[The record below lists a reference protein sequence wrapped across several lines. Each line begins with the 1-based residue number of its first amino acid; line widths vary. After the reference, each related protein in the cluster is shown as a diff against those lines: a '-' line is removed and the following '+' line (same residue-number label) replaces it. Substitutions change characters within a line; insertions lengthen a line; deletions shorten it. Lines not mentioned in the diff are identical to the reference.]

1 MPGKH
6 QYDDLQKNRQLSG
19 DGSLVGKAAEGSA
32 DEQRKNGDDDPC
44 NQRKNDLLKFI
55 QKSCDQLRFCPGG
68 GKAQHHCKHKSTHN
82 GHDLRDLQFKDH
94 LRQLL
99 QSCSIGMDGQ
109 MWNDQKAGG
118 RRKKRCA
125 NRGAVSEDNRNS
137 QHQRSIF
144 AKPGNGRSDKSQH
157 DQRYAEGNDL
167 AQNVLDSNCD
177 IENCHGDSVGAV
189 PVQDKPG
196 HDPQDHS
203 NQQLKWQT
211 VEKRCFFHWKNL
223 LG

>member
-1 MPGKH
+1 
-6 QYDDLQKNRQLSG
+6 
-19 DGSLVGKAAEGSA
+19 
-32 DEQRKNGDDDPC
+32 
-44 NQRKNDLLKFI
+44 
-55 QKSCDQLRFCPGG
+55 
-68 GKAQHHCKHKSTHN
+68 
-82 GHDLRDLQFKDH
+82 
-94 LRQLL
+94 
-99 QSCSIGMDGQ
+99 
-109 MWNDQKAGG
+109 MWNDQKTGG
-118 RRKKRCA
+118 CGKKRCA

-177 IENCHGDSVGAV
+177 IENCMEIPLVLYRFRISPAMI
-189 PVQDKPG
+189 PRITAT
-196 HDPQDHS
+196 S
-203 NQQLKWQT
+203 SLNWQT

>member
-1 MPGKH
+1 MPGQD

-19 DGSLVGKAAEGSA
+19 NGSLVGKAAEGSA

-55 QKSCDQLRFCPGG
+55 QKSCDQLRFCPGS
-68 GKAQHHCKHKSTHN
+68 GKAQHHCKNKSTHN
-82 GHDLRDLQFKDH
+82 GHDLRDLQLKDH

-118 RRKKRCA
+118 RRKKRRA
-125 NRGAVSEDNRNS
+125 NRGAVSEDNRNP

-144 AKPGNGRSDKSQH
+144 AKPGNGRSDKAQH

-196 HDPQDHS
+196 YDPQDHS